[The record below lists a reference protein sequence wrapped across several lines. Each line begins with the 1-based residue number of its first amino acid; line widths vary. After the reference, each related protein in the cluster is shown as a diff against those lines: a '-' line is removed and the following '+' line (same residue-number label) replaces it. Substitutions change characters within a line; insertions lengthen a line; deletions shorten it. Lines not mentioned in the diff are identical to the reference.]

1 MEQEEKDA
9 SAWEAGVEGQ
19 AEPRAFLVGGRSAYI
34 HRQTE
39 LENRII
45 FPGNEANR
53 FRAELKGVT
62 WFQQMTPST
71 VTG

>member
-1 MEQEEKDA
+1 MEQEGKD
-9 SAWEAGVEGQ
+9 SSVWEAGVEGQ
-19 AEPRAFLVGGRSAYI
+19 AEPRAFTVGGRSAHI

-53 FRAELKGVT
+53 FRAEHKGVT
-62 WFQQMTPST
+62 RFQQMTPPI